1 MKKQKEE
8 IRKFTKRSKRKM
20 NEKTERRN
28 TKRNK
33 KRYISMCAVA
43 LRKMVLSFQI
53 DLFELSPFIKF
64 SIKNG
69 NLVTST

>member
-28 TKRNK
+28 K
-33 KRYISMCAVA
+33 KIY
-43 LRKMVLSFQI
+43 K
-53 DLFELSPFIKF
+53 K
-64 SIKNG
+64 K
-69 NLVTST
+69 